1 MKTTDEA
8 VKEVERKWLGVET
21 NITNW
26 QIRQN
31 ANNNFSAVI
40 PYDMELQ
47 RKESKEFLDDLT
59 VRDQRMMLGCM
70 TIVHLADSLEEL
82 DNDTE
87 ALMAVAR
94 KYMCELDILFF
105 ASRQL
110 DGLSSV
116 LPIGTNKLNIVR
128 TLLTESMAVFI
139 PFRAQEVVDDG

>member
-1 MKTTDEA
+1 MLKLILQIG
-8 VKEVERKWLGVET
+8 KEDRT
-21 NITNW
+21 
-26 QIRQN
+26 Q
-31 ANNNFSAVI
+31 NNNFSAVI

-128 TLLTESMAVFI
+128 TLLTESMAVFTLLEHRKLLMMVAFGLDKMLLQI
-139 PFRAQEVVDDG
+139 I